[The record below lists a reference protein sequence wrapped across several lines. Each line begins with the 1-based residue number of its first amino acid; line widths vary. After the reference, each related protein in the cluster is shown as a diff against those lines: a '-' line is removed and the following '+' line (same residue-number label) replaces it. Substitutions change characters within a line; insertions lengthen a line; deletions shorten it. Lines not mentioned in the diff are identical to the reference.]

1 MAAGNSREPRSDAA
15 RNQQTLVRAATAAV
29 HREGPRVPMATIA
42 ADAGVGIGTLYRHF
56 PTREELLSHLT
67 HSSFEQV
74 LANATTAQACGVT
87 AADALRLFI
96 EAAISQRNDLV
107 LPLHGGPAP
116 ARDRTRAVR
125 RQVHDVIRQ
134 IIHRG
139 HADGTITR
147 DVTADDIIAFGA
159 MLAQP
164 RAADPEWDATCRR
177 LLGTYLAGLRSA
189 SSAIAIGPD
198 GGDDTVA

>member
-1 MAAGNSREPRSDAA
+1 MAAANSREPRSDAA
-15 RNQQTLVRAATAAV
+15 RNQQTLLRAATAAV

-42 ADAGVGIGTLYRHF
+42 AEAGVGIGTLYRHF
-56 PTREELLSHLT
+56 PTREELLGHLT
-67 HSSFEQV
+67 HGSFEQILV
-74 LANATTAQACGVT
+74 NATTAEAYGVT

-116 ARDRTRAVR
+116 AWDRTRAVR
-125 RQVHDVIRQ
+125 RQVHEVIGR
-134 IIHRG
+134 IIERG
-139 HADGTITR
+139 RADGTITR

-164 RAADPEWDATCRR
+164 RTADPEWDTTCRR
-177 LLGTYLAGLRSA
+177 LLATYLAGLRSA
-189 SSAIAIGPD
+189 SSAIAVEPD
-198 GGDDTVA
+198 DGNDPVA